1 MTYAELLK
9 QYIKD
14 SRYTLEEI
22 SKQLLDRGLSAS
34 REHLSRLQ
42 NGKVPPASDDINT
55 AIAEITNGDSD
66 KLMWYAYV
74 EKAPE
79 GFKEILYQLGEEIIP
94 AGKRLLG
101 KYPGFFDGN
110 FQLNELE
117 QSNEYKEFLDE
128 YRGAITTTLFT
139 KGLDLPVKDPQ
150 GVKRLLD
157 KYGEY
162 KPSKESDLLIHD
174 NGNGY
179 NLEKIEKVVLVPV
192 LGYIAAGTPIFADE
206 HIEEYMEIL
215 NPGKYENDEL
225 FVLIVKGD
233 SMEGSRIFKGDRVVV
248 RIQSEVEN
256 GEIAVVNVDGE
267 NATLKKVKKYDD
279 GSVWLISTNE
289 KYAPIPLTNK
299 RARIVGKVIQVI
311 FEP

>member
-22 SKQLLDRGLSAS
+22 SKLLLDRGLSAS

-42 NGKVPPASDDINT
+42 NGKVPPATDEINK
-55 AIAEITNGDSD
+55 AICEITGGDPD
-66 KLMWYAYV
+66 KLSWYAYV

-79 GFKEILYQLGEEIIP
+79 GFKKILNQLGEEIIP
-94 AGKRLLG
+94 VGKRLLE

-110 FQLNELE
+110 FPKDELE
-117 QSNEYKEFLDE
+117 HSEEYQAFLEE
-128 YRGAITTTLFT
+128 YRGAIITTLFT
-139 KGLDLPVKDPQ
+139 KGLELPANNPDKVNEIF
-150 GVKRLLD
+150 D

-162 KPSKESDLLIHD
+162 NPPD
-174 NGNGY
+174 
-179 NLEKIEKVVLVPV
+179 LEKIEKVVYVPV
-192 LGYIAAGTPIFADE
+192 LGYIAAGAPILALE
-206 HIEEYMEIL
+206 HIQEHMEIP
-215 NPGKYENDEL
+215 NPGKFTKDEL

-233 SMEGSRIFKGDRVVV
+233 SMEGSRIYEGDKVVV
-248 RIQSEVEN
+248 KIQPEVEN

-289 KYAPIPLTNK
+289 KYAPIPLNNN
-299 RARIVGKVIQVI
+299 RARIIGKVIQVI